1 MVLSEFVFDAMDQAG
16 LFLCGLQS
24 RPLTPALSRGRGS
37 RFGVLSEFVFDTMDQ
52 AGLFCAG

>member
-16 LFLCGLQS
+16 LFLCGLKS

-37 RFGVLSEFVFDTMDQ
+37 RFVVLSELVFDTMDQ
-52 AGLFCAG
+52 VGV